1 MRRWMVLT
9 GILRGAP
16 AERWLRDAVH
26 VQHHAAA
33 AGKPRGF
40 AAREINADQV
50 KIEQL
55 ENGIRVR
62 MSDALLYRSG
72 AVELHPNGK
81 AALDKVTG
89 QLANMAAQGN
99 QIDVVGNTDNVPIG
113 PELAERYPTNW
124 ELAGARAPVVVRY
137 LQERAVSTRRSS
149 RRSRTASTI
158 RWRPTTPPPDGR
170 RIGAPICSFDRT
182 EGCRCQTPISLTP
195 TPDFHEFK
203 ANLRDSRR

>member
-1 MRRWMVLT
+1 MRRTLMVVSLPVLVVCT
-9 GILRGAP
+9 TALLSGCLVTQSKYNSMLQQQEALEASLRS
-16 AERWLRDAVH
+16 
-26 VQHHAAA
+26 
-33 AGKPRGF
+33 
-40 AAREINADQV
+40 EINADQV

-72 AVELHPNGK
+72 SIDLHPNGR

-124 ELAGARAPVVVRY
+124 ELASARAAVVVRY
-137 LQERAVSTRRSS
+137 LQQQGVDPAQMEAVSNGQYHPVASNDTAAGRAQNRR
-149 RRSRTASTI
+149 TDLLI
-158 RWRPTTPPPDGR
+158 RPT
-170 RIGAPICSFDRT
+170 
-182 EGCRCQTPISLTP
+182 
-195 TPDFHEFK
+195 K
-203 ANLRDSRR
+203 